1 MTSNDKEIEPPLTE
15 SNTHSQPQTRWR
27 IRIWTATWMS
37 YAGFYFCR
45 KAFGIVKPVLKEDYQ
60 FTDLEL
66 AHIWSAFLVAYM
78 LGQFLSAALGRRL
91 SCRIL
96 LLCGM
101 AVSLLA
107 NLGIGWA
114 STQGTGAFWWFVGFM
129 VVNGF
134 AQATGWPGNVGLLA
148 QWSTRNERGR
158 LMALW
163 GTCYQI
169 GSILAKHF
177 AAFMLAAV
185 GIAWSFW
192 GASVVLLGVWVL
204 FYFWGQNDP
213 EDVGL
218 SPFVEEI
225 QSDPSQAST
234 HQERPW
240 GEAVKTIVA
249 LGLLYFC
256 FKLMRYALDSWA
268 PILIRESFSGT
279 VDAATAGHL
288 STAYDWVGFL
298 GVIVAGFMSDKYF
311 KSQRMP
317 VVFFMTVG
325 TFVCMILWAT
335 VATQHL
341 WLFIVCLAL
350 LGFMMLGPDSLIS
363 GTAAMDVASKEMA
376 VVATGLIN
384 GLGSIGPVVQEELI
398 GHLKTNSGNDAVFMM
413 MVIVAGLAVIG
424 SGMLWR
430 NTKKAGINL

>member
-1 MTSNDKEIEPPLTE
+1 MSDSVSSPKK
-15 SNTHSQPQTRWR
+15 RWR
-27 IRIWTATWMS
+27 IKIWTATWLS

-60 FTDLEL
+60 FTDLDL

-78 LGQFLSAALGRRL
+78 LGQFLSAGLGRRL

-96 LLCGM
+96 LLTGM
-101 AVSLLA
+101 AISLLA
-107 NLGIGWA
+107 NLGVGWA
-114 STQGTGAFWWFVGFM
+114 STQGTGAFWWFVSFM

-177 AAFMLAAV
+177 AAFMLAAF

-192 GASVVLLGVWVL
+192 GASFILMGVWAL
-204 FYFWGQNDP
+204 FYFWGHNSP

-218 SPFVEEI
+218 GPFVEEV
-225 QSDPSQAST
+225 SDESTTENAASA
-234 HQERPW
+234 ERPW
-240 GEAVKTIVA
+240 SEAIKTIIA
-249 LGLLYFC
+249 LGMLYFC

-268 PILIRESFSGT
+268 PTLIRESFSGT

-298 GVIVAGFMSDKYF
+298 GVIVAGFVSDKYF

-325 TFVCMILWAT
+325 TFICMILWAT
-335 VATQHL
+335 VATSHL
-341 WLFIVCLAL
+341 WLFVVCLAL

-363 GTAAMDVASKEMA
+363 GTAAMDVSSKEMA
-376 VVATGLIN
+376 VVATGIIN

-398 GHLKTNSGNDAVFMM
+398 GYLKTHIGNDAVFIM
-413 MVIVAGLAVIG
+413 MVTVAAFAVLG
-424 SGMLWR
+424 SGMLWW
-430 NTKKAGINL
+430 NTKKAGIVL